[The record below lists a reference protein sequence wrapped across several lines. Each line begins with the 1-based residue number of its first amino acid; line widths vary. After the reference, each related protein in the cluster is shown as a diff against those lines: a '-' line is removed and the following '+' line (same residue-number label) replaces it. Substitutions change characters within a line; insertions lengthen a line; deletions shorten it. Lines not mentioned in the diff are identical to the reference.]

1 MPAVSAQLNEFLS
14 PAEPAAPAG
23 GRPGIALRVFRA
35 LQEARMRQAE
45 REVARFIEGRGGRI
59 TDALERQIERHFV

>member
-1 MPAVSAQLNEFLS
+1 MPAVSAQLSHFL
-14 PAEPAAPAG
+14 APSE
-23 GRPGIALRVFRA
+23 RTRRTGIVVRFFKAF
-35 LQEARMRQAE
+35 QEARMRQAE

>member
-1 MPAVSAQLNEFLS
+1 MPAVSAQLSHFL
-14 PAEPAAPAG
+14 APTERADK
-23 GRPGIALRVFRA
+23 RPGAFARFFTL

>member
-1 MPAVSAQLNEFLS
+1 MPAVSAQLNHFL
-14 PAEPAAPAG
+14 APTERAVA
-23 GRPGIALRVFRA
+23 RPGIVVRFFKA